1 MERYSKQAKIQPLP
15 CLNQTMADS
24 EPKPDRYAVIGHP
37 VAHSRSPM
45 IHEVFARQTSENMT
59 YELLDVEPKDFEVA
73 VRGFGA
79 AGGKGLNVTVPHK
92 PAAFELATELSDAAK
107 RAGAV
112 NTLSFLPGGAMRG
125 DNTDGVGFMHDLTR
139 NHGQDVAGKTI
150 LILGA
155 GGATRGILDPIL
167 EAAPAAVLIA
177 NRTPERAADLVL
189 EYQTDVPLSACRFDD
204 LRTRDL
210 SDIVINAT
218 SAGVRGESPPFPP
231 DASAQKASV
240 TTSLTASRA
249 HRSSPGR
256 GAWRRQGRTGLGH
269 ARRAGRG
276 VVSDL
281 ARHASGYTSAPR
293 GYRRLTQRI
302 VTNSSALVG

>member
-1 MERYSKQAKIQPLP
+1 
-15 CLNQTMADS
+15 MADS

-112 NTLSFLPGGAMRG
+112 NTLSYLPGGAMRG
-125 DNTDGVGFMHDLTR
+125 DNTDGVGFMHDLTQ
-139 NHGQDVAGKTI
+139 NHGQSVAGKTI

-231 DASAQKASV
+231 DCI
-240 TTSLTASRA
+240 
-249 HRSSPGR
+249 
-256 GAWRRQGRTGLGH
+256 GAE
-269 ARRAGRG
+269 
-276 VVSDL
+276 SFCYDL
-281 ARHASGYTSAPR
+281 AYGLKGTPFVAWALEHGAGKAVQGWGMLVEQAAESFQIWR
-293 GYRRLTQRI
+293 GTRPDTR
-302 VTNSSALVG
+302 ALLEGIAA